1 MNPTY
6 NLPRPDAGPNIP
18 LAAKARQVEVWLD
31 GLPHG
36 DPVAAAALLSAY
48 LAAHNRPEVAYGL
61 RRQLPDLTAVAYRRI
76 LNTLEAEFRD
86 MPLPMDAR
94 QRDHVDH
101 ALVLLGVAADFGKRL
116 VLECADRSPRL
127 FGDNPLPG
135 QLGRL
140 LHTLREIMDL
150 CHLSHRQ
157 LPDGYWQDAHQTG
170 LLLFERG
177 LAATPDPARPTAS
190 LGDIYLALL
199 LESVADPYH
208 FSEQERQWTLDVI
221 ARYGSL
227 ATLAPTRSAGHGGVY
242 GVRAGQDR
250 PPYPLS
256 WQRDVVPDCDLV
268 LDTAQLVR
276 KLALITSQGGRDKAS
291 PLALAAVRNPAYKDM
306 LHRLKLIW
314 GGSSQ
319 RTTARHRPARPAQ
332 RRAVVGFQQVYRHLS
347 AAAGPAGDAAEVTCQ
362 LVNESLGGVALLIA
376 SPTFRLKI
384 GSLVCVC
391 RGAGDSGHD
400 VGLVRWF
407 KTGVDGVLT
416 FGVKYLHGGLRP
428 VLWSQG
434 DDGRRHPGLLT
445 DLDAG
450 PLRSAPTLVTPAL
463 RIDPQTILAVD
474 LGQATRQL
482 KLVGRVEALAEV
494 EVFRCLPGDA

>member
-6 NLPRPDAGPNIP
+6 SLPRPDVEANIP

-31 GLPHG
+31 ALPHA
-36 DPVAAAALLSAY
+36 DPVAAAGMLSAY

-61 RRQLPDLTAVAYRRI
+61 RRQVPDLTAVACRRI

-86 MPLPMDAR
+86 MPLPMDER

-101 ALVLLGVAADFGKRL
+101 ALKLLGAAADFGKRL
-116 VLECADRSPRL
+116 VLECADRPPRL

-140 LHTLREIMDL
+140 LHTMREIMDL

-157 LPDGYWQDAHQTG
+157 LPDGFWRDAHQTG

-177 LAATPDPARPTAS
+177 LAATPDPARPSAS

-199 LESVADPYH
+199 LEAIADPYH
-208 FSEQERQWTLDVI
+208 FSEQERLWTLDVI

-227 ATLAPTRSAGHGGVY
+227 ATLALTHSAAPGGVY
-242 GVRAGQDR
+242 GIRAGQDR

-256 WQRDVVPDCDLV
+256 WQHDIVPDCDLV

-291 PLALAAVRNPAYKDM
+291 PQAISAARNPAYKDM

-319 RTTARHRPARPAQ
+319 RTAARHRPARPAQ
-332 RRAVVGFQQVYRHLS
+332 RKAVVGFQQVYRHLS
-347 AAAGPAGDAAEVTCQ
+347 ATAAGSGEGAEVTCQ
-362 LVNESLGGVALLIA
+362 LVNESLGGVALLVA
-376 SPTFRLKI
+376 APTFRLKI

-391 RGAGDSGHD
+391 RGQGDASHD

-407 KTGVDGVLT
+407 KTGVDGALT
-416 FGVKYLHGGLRP
+416 FGIKYLHGGLKP
-428 VLWSQG
+428 VLWSQV
-434 DDGRRHPGLLT
+434 DDGRSHPGLLT

-463 RIDPQTILAVD
+463 RIDPQARLEVD
-474 LGQATRQL
+474 LGQGARQIR
-482 KLVGRVEALAEV
+482 LVGRVEALPDV
-494 EVFRCLPGDA
+494 EVFRCTTGDA